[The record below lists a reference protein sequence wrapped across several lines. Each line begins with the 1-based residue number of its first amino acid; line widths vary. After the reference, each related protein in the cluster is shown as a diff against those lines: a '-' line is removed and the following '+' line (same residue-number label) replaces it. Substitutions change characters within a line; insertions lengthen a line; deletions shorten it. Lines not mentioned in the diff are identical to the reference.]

1 MTALRVRKLLTA
13 AVIAA
18 LTTPVQAEDLAEV
31 FRLAQQN
38 DAQFAA
44 ARAARD
50 AAVERAPQGL
60 AQLLPGINLSAG
72 RTETDLDVTT
82 PAIDNTYRYGTNA
95 YSLTLSQPIF
105 RKQNFAA
112 YEQGKAEATRAD
124 YQLAGARQ
132 DLILRVSQTYL
143 TALAAQD
150 IHEFTVAEK
159 EAINRLRDLTQR
171 NVSVGIGTIVDVHD
185 AQSTYDLAV
194 AQEIEAANTLEVRR
208 EALRVLTGQRPGILA
223 RLTQPLPL
231 ELPQPAQVEPWEEAA
246 RADNPRVL
254 AQQQAVASAAQELEK
269 SRGGHY
275 PTLDL
280 NASHA
285 YNDAGGSVQG
295 FALETRTNQVGLLF
309 NLPLYQGGG
318 TQSRVREA
326 AARQDEAGQQLE
338 QLRRESALG
347 ARDAFTAVRSGL
359 ARVQALERAL
369 ASNRRALEST
379 VLGYERGVRNAS
391 DVLIAQRLL
400 FRTRRDLAEQRYLY
414 LQARL
419 RLKAAVGALADDDID
434 QVNRLLGYAAA
445 ATP

>member
-1 MTALRVRKLLTA
+1 MNATRTHRVLLA
-13 AVIAA
+13 MLAAA
-18 LTTPVQAEDLAEV
+18 LSAPVQAEDLTEI
-31 FRLAQQN
+31 FRQAQQR
-38 DAQFAA
+38 DAQYAA

-50 AAVERAPQGL
+50 ALAERAPQGL

-72 RTETDLDVTT
+72 RTETDQDVTT
-82 PAIDNTYRYGTNA
+82 PAIDTNYRYGTNA
-95 YSLTLSQPIF
+95 YSLTLTQPIY
-105 RKQNFAA
+105 RKQNFAT
-112 YEQGKAEATRAD
+112 YEQGKAEAARAD
-124 YQLAGARQ
+124 FELAGATQ
-132 DLILRVSQTYL
+132 DLILRVAGTYF

-150 IHEFTVAEK
+150 IHEFAVAEK
-159 EAINRLRDLTQR
+159 EAVGRLLTLTRR
-171 NVSVGIGTIVDVHD
+171 NVSVGIGTVIDVHD
-185 AQSTYDLAV
+185 AQSTYDLTV
-194 AQEIEAANTLEVRR
+194 AQEIEAANALEVRR
-208 EALRVLTGQRPGILA
+208 EALRVLTGQPPGTLA
-223 RLTQPLPL
+223 RLAQPLPL
-231 ELPQPAQVEPWEEAA
+231 EPPQPAQVEKWEEAA

-254 AQQQAVASAAQELEK
+254 AQQQAVESATQELEK

-285 YNDAGGSVQG
+285 YSDAGGSVQG

-326 AARQDEAGQQLE
+326 VARQDEANQRLE

-347 ARDAFTAVRSGL
+347 ARDAHAAVRNGL

-369 ASNRRALEST
+369 VSNKRALEST
-379 VLGYERGVRNAS
+379 VLGYERGVRNAQ

-419 RLKAAVGALADDDID
+419 RLKGAVGVLAEGDID
-434 QVNRLLGYAAA
+434 EVNRLLGNAPAAS
-445 ATP
+445 P

>member
-1 MTALRVRKLLTA
+1 MMASRASACLVAGIITAMSV
-13 AVIAA
+13 
-18 LTTPVQAEDLAEV
+18 PVHAEDLAEI

-50 AAVERAPQGL
+50 ATAERAPQGL

-72 RTETDLDVTT
+72 RSETDQDVTT
-82 PAIDNTYRYGTNA
+82 PLVDTTYRYSTNSYA
-95 YSLTLSQPIF
+95 LTLSQPIY

-124 YQLAGARQ
+124 YELASARQ
-132 DLILRVSQTYL
+132 DLVLRVANTYFA
-143 TALAAQD
+143 ALAAQD
-150 IHEFTVAEK
+150 VHEFAVAEK
-159 EAINRLRDLTQR
+159 EAVGRLLTLTRR
-171 NVSVGIGTIVDVHD
+171 NASVGIGTIIDVDD
-185 AQSTYDLAV
+185 SQSTYDLTV
-194 AQEIEAANTLEVRR
+194 AQEIEAANALEVRR
-208 EALRVLTGQRPGILA
+208 EALRVLTSKPPGMLA
-223 RLTQPLPL
+223 RLARPLPL
-231 ELPQPAQVEPWEEAA
+231 ELPQPAQVDKWEEAA
-246 RADNPRVL
+246 SANNPRVM
-254 AQQQAVASAAQELEK
+254 AQQQAVESAAQELEK

-275 PTLDL
+275 PTVDL

-295 FALETRTNQVGLLF
+295 FALETRTNQVGLVF

-326 AARQDEAGQQLE
+326 AARQDEASQRLE

-347 ARDAFTAVRSGL
+347 ARDAFAAVRNGL

-369 ASNRRALEST
+369 ASNQRALEST
-379 VLGYERGVRNAS
+379 VLGYERGARNAA
-391 DVLIAQRLL
+391 DVLVAQRLL

-419 RLKAAVGALADDDID
+419 RLKASVGVLAENDIEEI
-434 QVNRLLGYAAA
+434 NRLLGYTPA
-445 ATP
+445 ATR